1 MNRLEFNKLRAA
13 IRIRNGQSPIVAAKS
28 PQANVALNR
37 FRKLIEAEIA
47 SSGCTHLEA
56 SRRVAKSNPELQKQ
70 IVVEA
75 NKGRSRG

>member
-13 IRIRNGQSPIVAAKS
+13 IRIRNGQSPIVAAKAR

-37 FRKLIEAEIA
+37 FRKLIEAEITA
-47 SSGCTHLEA
+47 TGCSRLEA
-56 SRRVAKSNPELQKQ
+56 SRRVAKKNPELQKQ

-75 NKGRSRG
+75 NKVSR